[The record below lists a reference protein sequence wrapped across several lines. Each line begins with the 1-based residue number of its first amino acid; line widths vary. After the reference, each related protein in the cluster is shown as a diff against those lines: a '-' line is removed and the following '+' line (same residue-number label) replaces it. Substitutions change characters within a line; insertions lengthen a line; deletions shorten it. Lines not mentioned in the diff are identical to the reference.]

1 MEGLSPKKRDKS
13 PSQQHSHKERLEK
26 ERREKIR
33 IIISIMYQWV
43 NDMLIT
49 FLWEMLNTFHFF
61 LLAQYFFWSMHNKY
75 LDKLLLWLFVF
86 FKNCSIF
93 FFDIKNYLFVYL
105 FYLEEGGGVA
115 FTAFQGSKL
124 DPAVARGADISLR
137 TSVFFFPGLNWGQ
150 AFFFFG
156 PSELC
161 LYKELLS

>member
-1 MEGLSPKKRDKS
+1 MEGLSPKKRDKN

-26 ERREKIR
+26 ERRQKIR

-93 FFDIKNYLFVYL
+93 FRHQELFICL
-105 FYLEEGGGVA
+105 FILSGGG
-115 FTAFQGSKL
+115 G
-124 DPAVARGADISLR
+124 RGCIHRIPGIETWSR
-137 TSVFFFPGLNWGQ
+137 SCTRCGYITENERIFFPRSELRPRF
-150 AFFFFG
+150 FFFFG